1 MNKVIM
7 CGRLSKE
14 PDVRVGEKT
23 VGKFSIAVERKMKVE
38 GQPTA
43 DFFNC
48 VTFGKQ
54 AEFVQKYLSK
64 GTKVNIVG
72 RLQND
77 NYTNKEGQ
85 KVYSVQIYVE
95 EIEFAESK
103 KSENIDNGF
112 MSVPDEGE
120 LPFN

>member
-7 CGRLSKE
+7 CARLTRDPE
-14 PDVRVGEKT
+14 VRVGEKT
-23 VGKFSIAVERKMKVE
+23 VGKFSIAVERKIKTE
-38 GQPTA
+38 TTA

-48 VTFGKQ
+48 VCFGKQ

-103 KSENIDNGF
+103 KSESIDNGF